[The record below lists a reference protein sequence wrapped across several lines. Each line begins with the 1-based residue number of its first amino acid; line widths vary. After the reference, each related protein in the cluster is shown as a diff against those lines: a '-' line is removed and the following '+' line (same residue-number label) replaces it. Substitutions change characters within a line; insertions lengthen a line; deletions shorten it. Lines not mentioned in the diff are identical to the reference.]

1 MTLPM
6 RLLSAALLLFALVI
20 ALGFAVNAGH
30 FRGFDLAVSNALNMR
45 RGMSPDWLISL
56 MQGISWIGGGL
67 QRYIMVGILTAALWR
82 WWGWG
87 AALAMGITT
96 LASAFTSDVMKSFF
110 ARIRPDLVPQ
120 LDPISSPAFPSGHSN
135 NAAVV
140 YILFIMLVPQARH
153 PAWQLAAAGMIL
165 LTGLSRILLGVHWPT
180 DVVGGWMLG
189 TSFALFAGAIISYR
203 EQKKQGKFP
212 SALAP

>member
-1 MTLPM
+1 MTIPF
-6 RLLSAALLLFALVI
+6 RLLTAALLLFGMVI
-20 ALGFAVNAGH
+20 ALGFAVTAGL
-30 FRGFDLAVSNALNMR
+30 FRDFDIAISNALNLR
-45 RGMSPDWLISL
+45 HGVSPDWLIL
-56 MQGISWIGGGL
+56 FMQGISWIGGGL
-67 QRYIMVGILTAALWR
+67 QRYIIVGILTAALWR

-87 AALAMGITT
+87 AALAMGTTT
-96 LASAFTSDVMKSFF
+96 LVSAFTSDVMKSFF

-120 LDPISSPAFPSGHSN
+120 LDPINSPAFPSGHSN

-153 PAWQLAAAGMIL
+153 PLWQLAAAVMIL

-180 DVVGGWMLG
+180 DVIGGWMLG

-203 EQKKQGKFP
+203 EHQKPGKFP
-212 SALAP
+212 PKLAP